1 MISNSENMKF
11 DSISVHGLANCLHV
25 ELNSDIKGLYLKY
38 HAQIYAYRKG
48 NFLETYERQQYLD
61 LPRGSSYEY
70 AMDYEVV
77 SKENKKCNPDLEY
90 SKDECIWNEITKVS
104 SNSI

>member
-77 SKENKKCNPDLEY
+77 SESDKKCNPDLEY
-90 SKDECIWNEITKVS
+90 SKDECIWNEITKVT